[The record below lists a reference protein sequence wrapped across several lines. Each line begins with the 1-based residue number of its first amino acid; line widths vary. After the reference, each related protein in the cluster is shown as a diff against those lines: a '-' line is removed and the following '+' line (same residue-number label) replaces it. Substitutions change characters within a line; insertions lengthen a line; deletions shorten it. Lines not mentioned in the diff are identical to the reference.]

1 LPSRRQ
7 ILNAAA
13 VTLAG
18 LAVQP
23 ARAEAFPSRAV
34 KLVIP
39 WPPGGGTDIYARVIG
54 QELGTRWGQSVVV
67 ENRAGAAGNIGATQV
82 ASAAPDGYTLMLAT
96 ITLASNPSLYKDLP
110 FDTRKSFA
118 PVTEVAGVPHLLVV
132 RKDFQ
137 ANSVQQLIDLAKAR
151 PHQLNYASAGSGSP
165 FHLAAELFKQL
176 AHVDITHVPYKGGAP
191 AITDVL
197 GGQVQMTFANFSAV
211 LPHIRSG
218 ALKPLGITSAK
229 RSAILPDVPTIAE
242 SGVPGYEFTSWFGF
256 FFPAGVPAPIL
267 DQVSRNIV
275 AVLRTPSI
283 KERLTADGADVVGNS
298 PEQFAQFVDSELD
311 KWAAVVKSAGLK
323 VE

>member
-1 LPSRRQ
+1 MPTRRQ
-7 ILNAAA
+7 MLNAAVA
-13 VTLAG
+13 TLAG
-18 LAVQP
+18 LAAP
-23 ARAEAFPSRAV
+23 STRAETFPSRNV
-34 KLVIP
+34 KLVVP

-54 QELGTRWGQSVVV
+54 EELGSRWHQAVVV
-67 ENRAGAAGNIGATQV
+67 ENRPGAAGNIGAAQV

-96 ITLASNPSLYKDLP
+96 ITLASNPSLYKNLP

-137 ANSVQQLIDLAKAR
+137 ANTVRELIDLAKAR
-151 PHQLNYASAGSGSP
+151 PHQLNYSSAGSGSP
-165 FHLAAELFKQL
+165 FHLAAELFKQR

-211 LPHIRSG
+211 LPHVRSG
-218 ALKPLGITSAK
+218 ALKPLGITTAK
-229 RSAILPDVPTIAE
+229 RSPILPDVPTIAE

-267 DQVSRNIV
+267 DQASRDIV
-275 AVLRTPSI
+275 AVLRTPSV
-283 KERLTADGADVVGNS
+283 KERLTADGADVVGDS
-298 PEQFAQFVDSELD
+298 PREFAAFVESELD
-311 KWAAVVKSAGLK
+311 KWAEVVKSAGLK

>member
-1 LPSRRQ
+1 MLTRRQ
-7 ILNAAA
+7 MIKAAA
-13 VTLAG
+13 ATLAG
-18 LAVQP
+18 LAAP
-23 ARAEAFPSRAV
+23 RTRAERFPSRNV
-34 KLVIP
+34 RLVVP

-54 QELGTRWGQSVVV
+54 EELGNRWRQPVVV
-67 ENRAGAAGNIGATQV
+67 ENRPGAAGNIGAAQV

-96 ITLASNPSLYKDLP
+96 ITLASNPSLYKSLP
-110 FDTRKSFA
+110 FDTRHSFA

-137 ANSVQQLIDLAKAR
+137 ANSVRELIELAKAR
-151 PHQLNYASAGSGSP
+151 PHQLNYSSAGSGSP
-165 FHLAAELFKQL
+165 FHLAAELFKQI
-176 AHVDITHVPYKGGAP
+176 ARVDITHVPYKGGAP

-211 LPHIRSG
+211 LPHVRSG
-218 ALKPLGITSAK
+218 ALKPLGITTAT
-229 RSAILPDVPTIAE
+229 RSSILPDVPTIAE

-267 DQVSRNIV
+267 DQVSRDIV
-275 AVLRTPSI
+275 AVLRTPSV

-298 PEQFAQFVDSELD
+298 PQQFAAFVESELD
-311 KWAAVVKSAGLK
+311 KWAKVVKSAGLK

>member
-1 LPSRRQ
+1 
-7 ILNAAA
+7 
-13 VTLAG
+13 LAG
-18 LAVQP
+18 LAVRP
-23 ARAEAFPSRAV
+23 ARAEAFPSRTV
-34 KLVIP
+34 KLVVP

-67 ENRAGAAGNIGATQV
+67 ENRPGAAGNIGAAQV

-118 PVTEVAGVPHLLVV
+118 PVTEVAGVPHILVV
-132 RKDFQ
+132 RKDFP

-176 AHVDITHVPYKGGAP
+176 ARVDITHVPYKGGAP

-218 ALKPLGITSAK
+218 ALKPLGITSAQ
-229 RSAILPDVPTIAE
+229 RSPILPNVPTIAE

-298 PEQFAQFVDSELD
+298 PEQFAKFVDSELD

>member
-1 LPSRRQ
+1 MPTRRH

-13 VTLAG
+13 ATLAG
-18 LAVQP
+18 LALP
-23 ARAEAFPSRAV
+23 AARADAFPSRTV
-34 KLVIP
+34 KLVVP

-54 QELGTRWGQSVVV
+54 QELGTRWGQAVVV
-67 ENRAGAAGNIGATQV
+67 ENRPGAAGNIGAGQV

-118 PVTEVAGVPHLLVV
+118 PVTEVAGVPHILVV
-132 RKDFQ
+132 RKDFP
-137 ANSVQQLIDLAKAR
+137 ANTVQQLVALAKAR
-151 PHQLNYASAGSGSP
+151 PHELNYASAGSGSP

-211 LPHIRSG
+211 LPHVRSG
-218 ALKPLGITSAK
+218 ALKPLGITTAK

-267 DQVSRNIV
+267 DQVSRDIV
-275 AVLRTPSI
+275 GVLRTPSI

-298 PEQFAQFVDSELD
+298 PQEFAKFVDSELE
-311 KWAAVVKSAGLK
+311 KWAAVVKSSGLK

>member
-1 LPSRRQ
+1 M
-7 ILNAAA
+7 LNAAVA
-13 VTLAG
+13 TLAG
-18 LAVQP
+18 LAAP
-23 ARAEAFPSRAV
+23 STRAETFPSRNV
-34 KLVIP
+34 KLVVP

-54 QELGTRWGQSVVV
+54 EELGSRWHQAVVV
-67 ENRAGAAGNIGATQV
+67 ENRPGAAGNIGAAQV

-96 ITLASNPSLYKDLP
+96 ITLASNPSLYKNLP

-137 ANSVQQLIDLAKAR
+137 ANTVRELIDLAKAR
-151 PHQLNYASAGSGSP
+151 PHQLNYSSAGSGSP
-165 FHLAAELFKQL
+165 FHLAAELFKQR

-211 LPHIRSG
+211 LPHVRSG
-218 ALKPLGITSAK
+218 ALKPLGITTAK
-229 RSAILPDVPTIAE
+229 RSPILPDVPTIAE

-267 DQVSRNIV
+267 DQASRDIV
-275 AVLRTPSI
+275 AVLRTPSV
-283 KERLTADGADVVGNS
+283 KERLTADGADVVGDS
-298 PEQFAQFVDSELD
+298 PREFAAFVESELD
-311 KWAAVVKSAGLK
+311 KWAEVVKSAGLK